1 MSDLPHPS
9 RFQRCDSITHR
20 PFGAAHLVRD
30 EFLIRIA
37 LPGSAVAVVQQQH
50 RSQVDAG
57 AVKVAI
63 RADVEQQTVAPPDV
77 ELGFVVHV
85 AGSPSLD

>member
-20 PFGAAHLVRD
+20 PFGAAHLLRD

-37 LPGSAVAVVQQQH
+37 LPRLAVAVEQQQDG
-50 RSQVDAG
+50 REVNAG

-63 RADVEQQTVAPPDV
+63 GADVEQQAVASPDV

-85 AGSPSLD
+85 SGSPSLG